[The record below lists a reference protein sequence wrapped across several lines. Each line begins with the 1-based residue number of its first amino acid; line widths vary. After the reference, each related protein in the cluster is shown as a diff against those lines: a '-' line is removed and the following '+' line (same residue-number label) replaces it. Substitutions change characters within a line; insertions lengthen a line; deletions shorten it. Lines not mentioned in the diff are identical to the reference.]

1 MNRKALLNFTTD
13 EMLLFLVIPIIFVSL
28 ILIVF
33 FIIPSSYAQIDTSN
47 ADHVVIKKNLLYNCL
62 AYNDVRTHPGIIDS
76 NSFNEDRI
84 QRCLGFSGDS
94 YGVILNL
101 NYDDKNSEVFV
112 NKRMT
117 DRITFC
123 SSKGSFQCNNE
134 DIYVTIYEK
143 DQLKIG
149 LLNIKIIG
157 LKK

>member
-1 MNRKALLNFTTD
+1 M
-13 EMLLFLVIPIIFVSL
+13 
-28 ILIVF
+28 
-33 FIIPSSYAQIDTSN
+33 
-47 ADHVVIKKNLLYNCL
+47 LYNCL